1 MSALALSV
9 LLSLVSAVAYAGGAI
24 VQERVAESS
33 PGEQYAPLRRPGWW
47 AAVGLNGLG
56 GVLHVVALAYGPLSL
71 VQPLGAL
78 TIVVAL
84 PMAALFVGRKAGATA
99 WRGAI
104 MATVGLAGLLS
115 LVAAADARS
124 LDTAQRVAVA
134 VFTAGAVVTL
144 MIAARAAHR
153 HPAVRSMLLATA
165 AGIAFGMSSVFTKT
179 VAVDWTGGVSAADV
193 PSLAVIGV
201 LATAGMLLSQAAY
214 RGAGLTAPLA
224 TLTVVNPVVAAAVGI
239 TMFGE
244 TFRYGTTGTALALS
258 CGVVAAG
265 GLILLTTER
274 LAQDR
279 PEESRTGSTT
289 GTVPEPAG
297 SGRGRPE
304 PVGAGSASQGTVDS
318 AETVGSRAGSGSALR
333 ETVRA
338 SPVGVGSLA
347 GVVDAS
353 PEIPGIGVVSETE
366 RASPATVGSL
376 AGAVNAASPEP
387 GNAQPAIVGTPPAA
401 VNARPETLG
410 VGAVSASPVI
420 LGATPAAVNVRPETL
435 GVGAAGAAGAA
446 GAVNASPEARS
457 TPPGVGVLAET
468 VGAPPVAV
476 GVLPVARGVLPETF
490 GVGGA
495 SSAGTG
501 DRGGAGR
508 GRSGDESVPVPRS
521 LASEEPEAA
530 PDIPYESGDMPVSS
544 GPGDRRP
551 LSYVPFYG
559 IPYVPLPTVDR
570 HRTRIRS

>member
-56 GVLHVVALAYGPLSL
+56 GVLHVVALAFGPLSL

-115 LVAAADARS
+115 LVAASDARS

-134 VFTAGAVVTL
+134 VVTAGAVVSL

-165 AGIAFGMSSVFTKT
+165 SGIAFGMSSVFTKT

-274 LAQDR
+274 LAQAQ
-279 PEESRTGSTT
+279 PERTGT
-289 GTVPEPAG
+289 GLEVAGTGLVPVDTGLGASGAVREPATG

-304 PVGAGSASQGTVDS
+304 PVGAESVGAGPGELAGAVSSLPGSWSELPQTAGASHAAAVSPARTVS
-318 AETVGSRAGSGSALR
+318 SLPGGRSELPETVS
-333 ETVRA
+333 V
-338 SPVGVGSLA
+338 SPAIVGGLA
-347 GVVDAS
+347 GVVSAS
-353 PEIPGIGVVSETE
+353 PELRSAPTEIG
-366 RASPATVGSL
+366 AL
-376 AGAVNAASPEP
+376 
-387 GNAQPAIVGTPPAA
+387 
-401 VNARPETLG
+401 
-410 VGAVSASPVI
+410 
-420 LGATPAAVNVRPETL
+420 PETL
-435 GVGAAGAAGAA
+435 GVGAASAGA
-446 GAVNASPEARS
+446 S
-457 TPPGVGVLAET
+457 
-468 VGAPPVAV
+468 
-476 GVLPVARGVLPETF
+476 
-490 GVGGA
+490 
-495 SSAGTG
+495 
-501 DRGGAGR
+501 DRGGTGR
-508 GRSGDESVPVPRS
+508 GRSV
-521 LASEEPEAA
+521 EEPA
-530 PDIPYESGDMPVSS
+530 PTATPRLLDTDAPETAPADIPYESGEPPVPS
-544 GPGDRRP
+544 GFGERP
-551 LSYVPFYG
+551 LSYVPFHG

-570 HRTRIRS
+570 HRTRVRS

>member
-9 LLSLVSAVAYAGGAI
+9 LLSLVSAFAYAGGAI

-115 LVAAADARS
+115 LVAASDARS

-134 VFTAGAVVTL
+134 VVTAGAVVTL

-165 AGIAFGMSSVFTKT
+165 SGIAFGMSSVFTKT

-274 LAQDR
+274 LAQGR
-279 PEESRTGSTT
+279 PEPEST
-289 GTVPEPAG
+289 GTVPGSVVTGTGTGTGLVTIDTHVGTPGSVPEPAG
-297 SGRGRPE
+297 RGRGRLE
-304 PVGAGSASQGTVDS
+304 TVDARSASVGTGHP
-318 AETVGSRAGSGSALR
+318 AGMVGGVPGSGGALR

-338 SPVGVGSLA
+338 SPVGVGS
-347 GVVDAS
+347 
-353 PEIPGIGVVSETE
+353 P
-366 RASPATVGSL
+366 
-376 AGAVNAASPEP
+376 AGAVNAAPEP
-387 GNAQPAIVGTPPAA
+387 RSAPA
-401 VNARPETLG
+401 E
-410 VGAVSASPVI
+410 VGALPQ
-420 LGATPAAVNVRPETL
+420 T
-435 GVGAAGAAGAA
+435 VGAL
-446 GAVNASPEARS
+446 PQ
-457 TPPGVGVLAET
+457 T

-476 GVLPVARGVLPETF
+476 GVLPKTPSAGAGERGV
-490 GVGGA
+490 
-495 SSAGTG
+495 
-501 DRGGAGR
+501 AGR
-508 GRSGDESVPVPRS
+508 GPCGDEAVPVPRT
-521 LASEEPEAA
+521 AAAEESEAA
-530 PDIPYESGDMPVSS
+530 PSGE
-544 GPGDRRP
+544 PGGRRP

-559 IPYVPLPTVDR
+559 VPYVPLPTVDR
-570 HRTRIRS
+570 HRTRVRS

>member
-24 VQERVAESS
+24 VQERVAASS

-47 AAVGLNGLG
+47 AAVALNGLG
-56 GVLHVVALAYGPLSL
+56 GLLHVAALAYGPLSL

-115 LVAAADARS
+115 LVAASDARS

-134 VFTAGAVVTL
+134 VVTAGVVVAL
-144 MIAARAAHR
+144 MIAGRAAHR

-165 AGIAFGMSSVFTKT
+165 SGIAFGMSSVFTKT

-201 LATAGMLLSQAAY
+201 LATAGMLLSQASY
-214 RGAGLTAPLA
+214 RGAGLAAPLA

-274 LAQDR
+274 LTHTQ
-279 PEESRTGSTT
+279 PESEGTGLEVAGT
-289 GTVPEPAG
+289 GLVPADTG
-297 SGRGRPE
+297 
-304 PVGAGSASQGTVDS
+304 
-318 AETVGSRAGSGSALR
+318 
-333 ETVRA
+333 
-338 SPVGVGSLA
+338 
-347 GVVDAS
+347 
-353 PEIPGIGVVSETE
+353 
-366 RASPATVGSL
+366 
-376 AGAVNAASPEP
+376 
-387 GNAQPAIVGTPPAA
+387 
-401 VNARPETLG
+401 
-410 VGAVSASPVI
+410 
-420 LGATPAAVNVRPETL
+420 LGATGMLPGPSAESAGSVRGL
-435 GVGAAGAAGAA
+435 
-446 GAVNASPEARS
+446 
-457 TPPGVGVLAET
+457 LET
-468 VGAPPVAV
+468 VGAESGRAGALREALGAEPGRAGALSRIVGGPPGSGGKLPRAADAPLQQTVDAPPPVAV
-476 GVLPVARGVLPETF
+476 GALPKAL
-490 GVGGA
+490 
-495 SSAGTG
+495 
-501 DRGGAGR
+501 GAGAGKR
-508 GRSGDESVPVPRS
+508 GPAGREASGDPVCVPAVPVSVAVAGEREVDREV
-521 LASEEPEAA
+521 A
-530 PDIPYESGDMPVSS
+530 YESGEPSVNSEE
-544 GPGDRRP
+544 RP
-551 LSYVPFYG
+551 LSYAAFYG
-559 IPYVPLPTVDR
+559 IPYVPMPTVDR

>member
-9 LLSLVSAVAYAGGAI
+9 LLSLVSAFAYAGGAI

-33 PGEQYAPLRRPGWW
+33 PVEYAPLRRPGWW
-47 AAVGLNGLG
+47 AAVALNGLG

-115 LVAAADARS
+115 LVAASDAQS
-124 LDTAQRVAVA
+124 LNTAERVAIAVA
-134 VFTAGAVVTL
+134 TAGALVAL

-165 AGIAFGMSSVFTKT
+165 SGIAFGMSSVFTKT

-193 PSLAVIGV
+193 PSLAVIGA

-214 RGAGLTAPLA
+214 RGAGLAAPLA

-274 LAQDR
+274 LTHGHPDAVPGPAKEPSGAGARDLP
-279 PEESRTGSTT
+279 PEEPRR
-289 GTVPEPAG
+289 VPERVGGDGAPEPVSEAG
-297 SGRGRPE
+297 SVTGVPE
-304 PVGAGSASQGTVDS
+304 PVGGAESRGGVPEPVGGPGSA
-318 AETVGSRAGSGSALR
+318 ARAP
-333 ETVRA
+333 E
-338 SPVGVGSLA
+338 PV
-347 GVVDAS
+347 
-353 PEIPGIGVVSETE
+353 P
-366 RASPATVGSL
+366 
-376 AGAVNAASPEP
+376 AGAE
-387 GNAQPAIVGTPPAA
+387 
-401 VNARPETLG
+401 
-410 VGAVSASPVI
+410 
-420 LGATPAAVNVRPETL
+420 
-435 GVGAAGAAGAA
+435 AGAAGGRRLVEDVLVPGPEIPAA
-446 GAVNASPEARS
+446 VLV
-457 TPPGVGVLAET
+457 PG
-468 VGAPPVAV
+468 
-476 GVLPVARGVLPETF
+476 PETRAAVLVP
-490 GVGGA
+490 GPGA
-495 SSAGTG
+495 A
-501 DRGGAGR
+501 A
-508 GRSGDESVPVPRS
+508 VPGQD
-521 LASEEPEAA
+521 AS
-530 PDIPYESGDMPVSS
+530 YESGEPSVAPSD
-544 GPGDRRP
+544 DERP

-559 IPYVPLPTVDR
+559 VPYVPLPTVGR
-570 HRTRIRS
+570 HRIRVRS